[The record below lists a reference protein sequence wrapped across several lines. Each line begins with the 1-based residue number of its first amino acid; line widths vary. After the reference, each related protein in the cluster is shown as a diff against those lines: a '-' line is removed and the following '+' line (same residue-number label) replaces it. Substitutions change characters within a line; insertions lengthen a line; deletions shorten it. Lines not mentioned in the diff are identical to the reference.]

1 MSRKFKEDI
10 ISEYQIKTSVCEHL
24 VLMFKWATNSSPD
37 QFKVQ
42 IVNFF
47 DKFEGNSAVLNPTNL
62 KYHDLL
68 ASIKAF
74 LTDFLVF
81 KN

>member
-24 VLMFKWATNSSPD
+24 VPMFKWATNSQPD

-47 DKFEGNSAVLNPTNL
+47 DKCIDKKFDQKLINGVPR
-62 KYHDLL
+62 
-68 ASIKAF
+68 
-74 LTDFLVF
+74 F
-81 KN
+81 KSMKNTQ